1 LLISTNLRGRE
12 LAEMLVLALA
22 WVWLLPNST
31 CVKFIKGNFFLSLVQ
46 AIAVVYFLYLA
57 IDQFGRYSPF
67 LYFQF

>member
-1 LLISTNLRGRE
+1 M
-12 LAEMLVLALA
+12 LAAALA

-31 CVKFIKGNFFLSLVQ
+31 RVKFIKGNFLLSLAQ

-57 IDQFGRYSPF
+57 IDQFGSYSPF